1 MLEKLKCNLCDV
13 RKFGFC
19 RFYVVLHV
27 AWPKFTIF
35 YHICS
40 ELFWLL
46 SQLFFKCMFC
56 KHGSL
61 HKRPDSF
68 LFGEEYQNC
77 VDETKC
83 NSQFLAMVIQM
94 KDLFFFFDIMQNKF
108 HTKHIPHIMHQ
119 PWQSLC
125 FCMNY
130 GLQLWIGDDMW
141 CMKLTSHIK
150 WVFFHKFDYMGWN
163 SMEIIQ
169 HS

>member
-1 MLEKLKCNLCDV
+1 
-13 RKFGFC
+13 
-19 RFYVVLHV
+19 
-27 AWPKFTIF
+27 
-35 YHICS
+35 
-40 ELFWLL
+40 
-46 SQLFFKCMFC
+46 
-56 KHGSL
+56 
-61 HKRPDSF
+61 
-68 LFGEEYQNC
+68 
-77 VDETKC
+77 
-83 NSQFLAMVIQM
+83 MVIQM

>member
-1 MLEKLKCNLCDV
+1 MLEKLKCDLCDV
-13 RKFGFC
+13 KKIGFC
-19 RFYVVLHV
+19 HFYVVLHV
-27 AWPKFTIF
+27 AWPKFSIF

-46 SQLFFKCMFC
+46 SQLFLKCTLC
-56 KHGSL
+56 KCGSL

-77 VDETKC
+77 VNETKC

-94 KDLFFFFDIMQNKF
+94 KDLFFFF
-108 HTKHIPHIMHQ
+108 HIMRQ
-119 PWQSLC
+119 PWQSLQ

-141 CMKLTSHIK
+141 CMKLTSQIK
-150 WVFFHKFDYMGWN
+150 WVFFYKFDYMGWN
-163 SMEIIQ
+163 SKEIIQ